1 MGGSGGGTHTRPA
14 AGSIGVSTVAR
25 LRSRFLRAALAA
37 VVPWSLLAGWGGAAV
52 AQSAAHFS
60 PTYAASEGS
69 PYSDIYARTFGAGAR
84 PLETAAP
91 PAADTAG
98 SSIVY
103 VIEGGR
109 LLTYSAEAYTEG
121 GQAQGS
127 TLLPPAET
135 DYRALSPQVRVPTVA
150 DGLYGTP
157 PLDTAAGPDAGSEA
171 PAAPIPLL
179 PSHY

>member
-1 MGGSGGGTHTRPA
+1 MAGT
-14 AGSIGVSTVAR
+14 
-25 LRSRFLRAALAA
+25 
-37 VVPWSLLAGWGGAAV
+37 AV

-69 PYSDIYARTFGAGAR
+69 PYSEIYARTFGAGAP

-91 PAADTAG
+91 PAIDTAEAPVIAE
-98 SSIVY
+98 SSVVY

-109 LLTYSAEAYTEG
+109 LLTYSSEAYTGG

-127 TLLPPAET
+127 ALLPPAEA
-135 DYRALSPQVRVPTVA
+135 DYRALAPEVRVPTVA
-150 DGLYGTP
+150 DSLYGVP
-157 PLDTAAGPDAGSEA
+157 PLDTAAGPDT

-179 PSHY
+179 PPQY